1 MEKRLAVIEISN
13 REVRLLIGNVVND
26 KPVILYQTSRP
37 VSGLVSRGEVIDFQT
52 LTQIISSLATITD
65 ANLKMRFRISDATII
80 LPASGLSVFAADKTT
95 NVVSSTSIIEKIDI
109 QNVISLVTKEPI
121 PGGNE
126 IVDIIPDYFITE
138 GGKYTEPPVGEK
150 SNYLR
155 LRSKVYTLPQRIIEQ
170 YKQAIEQAGIRA
182 KRLFVAP
189 YGIVELAK
197 QSNEFPKDYFL
208 VDMGA
213 EMTNVSLVGNQSLFA
228 SVSFTLGGDDLIN
241 FVAQEMQISLEE
253 ARGLVEL
260 YGINE
265 RELAFKPT
273 ICSSII
279 NGVQVN
285 YGPDD
290 LNRIIADFF
299 TSSYFKQFDVVMNQ
313 IMSEYSR
320 DNIATLPIVFT
331 GGFSS
336 LHGFDKIAKEKF
348 SENQSIH
355 YLQPD
360 AIGARSPSY
369 SALVGAMIAS
379 SKYKGSLSDQR
390 ARVAQVD
397 RVETKQE

>member
-1 MEKRLAVIEISN
+1 MERRLAVIEISN
-13 REVRLLIGNVVND
+13 REVRLIIGNVVND
-26 KPVILYQTSRP
+26 KPIILYQTSRP
-37 VSGLVSRGEVIDFQT
+37 VTGLLSRGEIVDFQT
-52 LTQIISSLATITD
+52 LTQIISSLANIAD
-65 ANLKMRFRISDATII
+65 ANIRLRFHVSDATII
-80 LPASGLSVFAADKTT
+80 LPASGLSVFSADKTT

-138 GGKYTEPPVGEK
+138 GGKYQDPPVGEK
-150 SNYLR
+150 SNFLR
-155 LRSKVYTLPQRIIEQ
+155 LRSKVYTLPERIVQQ
-170 YKQAIEQAGIRA
+170 YKQAVEQAGIRA

-189 YGIVELAK
+189 YGIIELAK

-213 EMTNVSLVGNQSLFA
+213 EVSTISLVGNQSLFG
-228 SVSFTLGGDDLIN
+228 STSFTLGGDDLVN
-241 FVAQEMQISLEE
+241 FVAQEMQIGNDE
-253 ARGLVEL
+253 ARELVEL

-265 RELAFKPT
+265 RTLSFKP
-273 ICSSII
+273 IIASSII

-299 TSSYFKQFDVVMNQ
+299 TTYYFKQFDVVMNQ
-313 IMSEYSR
+313 IINDYAR
-320 DNIATLPIVFT
+320 DNISSLPIVFT

-348 SENQSIH
+348 TGNQSIH
-355 YLQPD
+355 YLQPE
-360 AIGARSPSY
+360 AIGARSPSL
-369 SALVGAMIAS
+369 SALVGALLAS

-390 ARVAQVD
+390 ARVAQVE

>member
-1 MEKRLAVIEISN
+1 MERRLAVIEISN
-13 REVRLLIGNVVND
+13 REVRLIIGNVVND
-26 KPVILYQTSRP
+26 KPIILYQTSRP
-37 VSGLVSRGEVIDFQT
+37 VTGLLSRGEIVDFQT
-52 LTQIISSLATITD
+52 LTQIISSLANIAD
-65 ANLKMRFRISDATII
+65 ANIRLRFHVSDATII
-80 LPASGLSVFAADKTT
+80 LPASGLSVFSADKTT

-138 GGKYTEPPVGEK
+138 GGKYQDPPVGEK
-150 SNYLR
+150 SNFLR
-155 LRSKVYTLPQRIIEQ
+155 LRSKVYTLPERIVQQ
-170 YKQAIEQAGIRA
+170 YKQAVEQAGIRA

-189 YGIVELAK
+189 YGIIELAK

-213 EMTNVSLVGNQSLFA
+213 EVSTISLVGNQSLFG
-228 SVSFTLGGDDLIN
+228 STSFTLGGDDLVN
-241 FVAQEMQISLEE
+241 FVAQEMQIGNDE
-253 ARGLVEL
+253 ARELVEL

-265 RELAFKPT
+265 RTLSFKP
-273 ICSSII
+273 IIASSII
-279 NGVQVN
+279 NGVQIN

-299 TSSYFKQFDVVMNQ
+299 TTYYFKQFDVVMNQ
-313 IMSEYSR
+313 IINDYAR
-320 DNIATLPIVFT
+320 DNISSLPIVFT

-348 SENQSIH
+348 TGNQSIH
-355 YLQPD
+355 YLQPE
-360 AIGARSPSY
+360 AIGARSPSL
-369 SALVGAMIAS
+369 SALVGALLAS

-390 ARVAQVD
+390 ARVAQVE